1 MDRVR
6 ARVAFIGDEVSALGF
21 RLAGVDAHTPG
32 PGEGPALFARL
43 RCEAA
48 LILLTQEALAWVGE
62 GALQAALAAREGGHI
77 GNAGAVSD
85 ARACRPLVLV
95 IPDVR
100 GRQQP
105 PDIGASIRRQLGM
118 ANQRD
123 GLESP
128 DPGAEGAS
136 GAGTRQA

>member
-1 MDRVR
+1 MERVR
-6 ARVAFIGDEVSALGF
+6 ARVAFVGDEVSALGF

-32 PGEGPALFARL
+32 PGEGSALFARL

-62 GALQAALAAREGGHI
+62 GALQAALR
-77 GNAGAVSD
+77 AG
-85 ARACRPLVLV
+85 RPLVLV

-118 ANQRD
+118 ATPRD
-123 GLESP
+123 GLESR
-128 DPGAEGAS
+128 DPGAEGAE
-136 GAGTRQA
+136 GAGTDHA

>member
-32 PGEGPALFARL
+32 PGEGSALFARL

-62 GALQAALAAREGGHI
+62 GALQAALR
-77 GNAGAVSD
+77 AG
-85 ARACRPLVLV
+85 RPLVLV

-118 ANQRD
+118 ANQKD
-123 GLESP
+123 GLESRE
-128 DPGAEGAS
+128 PGAGGGE
-136 GAGTRQA
+136 GAGTRNA